1 MQAVAIIAVF
11 LGLVATGLIAM
22 AYVSQYSTDGIDC
35 NDWETVQRDY
45 QSDDDN
51 CYDDVEERN
60 ELASFMNG
68 IGGALVWFSLIL
80 AISSNRLE

>member
-11 LGLVATGLIAM
+11 LGVVATGMIMIAYM
-22 AYVSQYSTDGIDC
+22 SQYSTEDIDC
-35 NDWETVQRDY
+35 DDSDFLRYNYGSDY
-45 QSDDDN
+45 EV
-51 CYDDVEERN
+51 CYDDVEERG
-60 ELASFMNG
+60 ELASLMNG

>member
-11 LGLVATGLIAM
+11 LGVLATGLVVM
-22 AYVSQYSTDGIDC
+22 AYMSQYGTDDIDC
-35 NDWETVQRDY
+35 GDWVFVQNNY
-45 QSDDDN
+45 QSDESN
-51 CYDDVEERN
+51 CYDDVEERS

-68 IGGALVWFSLIL
+68 IGGALMWFSLIL

>member
-11 LGLVATGLIAM
+11 LGVIATGLIVM
-22 AYVSQYSTDGIDC
+22 AYVSQYSTGDIDC
-35 NDWETVQRDY
+35 SDWDVVSKNY
-45 QSDDDN
+45 QSDYDN
-51 CYDDVEERN
+51 CYNDVEERE
-60 ELASFMNG
+60 ELASFMSG